1 MPKQIPQVG
10 GMPQQLTDVWSKY
23 SPPLQTFLLLA
34 LLLGTVFVKELPHAF
49 LEFSDTVL
57 GRAVHLALVY
67 FITNSFG
74 WVLGLVFALF
84 VGVVIGLGSARR
96 IEVKEGFN
104 SDLKMVEQG
113 HKWFVEKVLGENPL
127 LIEEEN
133 VRTYPVQDLSRKGT
147 GSYGGNVENTSVSM

>member
-10 GMPQQLTDVWSKY
+10 GMSQQFHDVWSKY
-23 SPPLQTFLLLA
+23 SPPVQTFLLLA
-34 LLLGTVFVKELPHAF
+34 LLLGTVFAKELPTAYI
-49 LEFSDTVL
+49 EFSDTLL
-57 GRAVHLALVY
+57 GRAIHFGLIF
-67 FITNSFG
+67 FITSTFG

-84 VGVVIGLGSARR
+84 VGIVIGLGSARR
-96 IEVKEGFN
+96 LEVKEGFN

-133 VRTYPVQDLSRKGT
+133 VYTQPVQDLSRRGT